1 MKKVFYSFAIAAVAA
16 LITSCGNVT
25 NSSDAVDSLDS
36 AEENVDEDNET
47 IDVPVATKSED
58 RGFYTVGM
66 SDQWEAKQYVSEMI
80 LKKGGT
86 ELNFKEGAQ
95 SDVAK
100 WVENIAPAAEAELD
114 GIFIG
119 GSQWQVYKNVQGFKT
134 LYLAQV
140 GEGVVR
146 IGSNVEDP
154 NSVDIIEILSG
165 VKAK

>member
-16 LITSCGNVT
+16 LMASCGNVT
-25 NSSDAVDSLDS
+25 NNGENADSVNVADEV
-36 AEENVDEDNET
+36 ATEEVVVADEPE
-47 IDVPVATKSED
+47 ATKSED
-58 RGFYTVGM
+58 RNFYTVDVPAG
-66 SDQWEAKQYVSEMI
+66 WEAKQYVSEMI
-80 LKKGGT
+80 VKNGDM

-100 WVENIAPAAEAELD
+100 WIENIEPAAEAELPSISVD
-114 GIFIG
+114 GRN
-119 GSQWQVYKNVQGFKT
+119 WLVYKNVQGFKT

-146 IGSNVEDP
+146 IGSNVEDAQ
-154 NSVDIIEILSG
+154 NADVIGVITG

>member
-16 LITSCGNVT
+16 LMASCGNVT
-25 NSSDAVDSLDS
+25 NNGENADSVS
-36 AEENVDEDNET
+36 VADEVATEDVET
-47 IDVPVATKSED
+47 IEVEVATKSED
-58 RGFYTVGM
+58 RGFYTVDL
-66 SDQWEAKQYVSEMI
+66 SSNWEAKQYVSEMI
-80 LKKGGT
+80 VKNGDI

-100 WVENIAPAAEAELD
+100 WIENIAPAAEAELD
-114 GIFIG
+114 AIVIDGRT
-119 GSQWQVYKNVQGFKT
+119 WQVYQNVQGFKT

-146 IGSNVEDP
+146 IGSNVEDAQ
-154 NSVDIIEILSG
+154 NADVIGVITG